1 MEISGKKAIVV
12 GGASGFGRATAE
24 SLVAGGANVA
34 ILDRT
39 QSDGKDVASAIGAS
53 FHEVDITDI
62 AGTETVLQ
70 KAVDELGGLP
80 LRPQVIE

>member
-1 MEISGKKAIVV
+1 
-12 GGASGFGRATAE
+12 
-24 SLVAGGANVA
+24 VA

-70 KAVDELGGLP
+70 KAVDELGGLH

>member
-1 MEISGKKAIVV
+1 MEISVKKAIVV

-53 FHEVDITDI
+53 FHEVDITDF

-70 KAVDELGGLP
+70 KAVDELGGLH